1 MVLGI
6 ASPPIMNAAG
16 TLSYENIHHVTSVYG
31 ALVTKTITLD
41 PILGNPPPRLVE
53 TPCGMINSIGLQ
65 NPGVDKFLEE
75 EIYKWDVGLPI
86 IVSVEPPSS
95 TGDANEDARRSNM
108 YKRIGHHPLVH
119 ALEVNM
125 SCPNIPRPVYHSYY
139 KGWFEDD
146 GHVFNHVKNV
156 AYMVPVGLKLGIHSL
171 MSRVE
176 EACRAKVDFL
186 TLINTIPAVGFI
198 GSLPVLGGLSGPAI
212 NPIALR
218 AVLDVRQR
226 YDVPIIACGGIV
238 SQEDINHFMEVGA
251 DAVQIGSGSFVADPT
266 TYTKVL

>member
-6 ASPPIMNAAG
+6 DPPVMNAAG
-16 TLSYENIHHVTSVYG
+16 TVSHENAHHVTSVYG

-41 PILGNPPPRLVE
+41 PIIGNPPPRLVE

-65 NPGVDKFLEE
+65 NPGVDRFLEE
-75 EIYKWDVGLPI
+75 EIHQWYIGLPL

-95 TGDANEDARRSNM
+95 SGDANEDARRADM
-108 YKRIGHHPLVH
+108 YRRIGNHPLVH

-125 SCPNIPRPVYHSYY
+125 SCPNVLHY
-139 KGWFEDD
+139 GWFDD
-146 GHVFNHVKNV
+146 YGHVFNHVKNV
-156 AYMVPVGLKLGIHSL
+156 AYMIPVGLKLSVHGL

-198 GSLPVLGGLSGPAI
+198 GSLPVLGGLSGPAM

-218 AVLDVRQR
+218 AVFDVRQ
-226 YDVPIIACGGIV
+226 YSPVPIIACGGIV
-238 SQEDINHFMEVGA
+238 SQEDIDHFMEMGA

-266 TYTKVL
+266 TYTKVI